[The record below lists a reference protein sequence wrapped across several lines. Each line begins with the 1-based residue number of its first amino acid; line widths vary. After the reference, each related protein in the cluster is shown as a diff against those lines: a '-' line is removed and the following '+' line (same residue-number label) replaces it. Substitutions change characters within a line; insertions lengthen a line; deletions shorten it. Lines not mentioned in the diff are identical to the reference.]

1 MAFLQEAESRILG
14 LLADDPQKYAELLD
28 LLKGEA
34 RKIGEGLVHDTHVDE
49 ATADAVEKAKA
60 WARQSRSRVRTVR

>member
-1 MAFLQEAESRILG
+1 MGFLKEAESRILG

-34 RKIGEGLVHDTHVDE
+34 REIGEGLVHGTTGDD
-49 ATADAVEKAKA
+49 ATADAVKEAQA
-60 WARQSRSRVRTVR
+60 WARQTRVRR